1 MARNNDTAK
10 LSLRFENDEAGRMKF
25 VLTHEGKESS
35 GRYEKEHFCK
45 LVNSLVLS
53 AKERAALL
61 YYAANYC
68 VDKEERKWL
77 MDKAKE
83 FANDASKIENDCARN
98 NIDLAQI
105 SAANVSGARF
115 APTASFVGSRG
126 SPPLMANAFVPIK
139 SFEIN
144 EQRKEELVKAL
155 EGRFVDYYQ
164 GELALTAL
172 GLLDGQLLSYVTW
185 IDKMYTL
192 TTIVQFLLG
201 LKPLPLL
208 KDTIMCGFL
217 LPAGMYG
224 NKNKLV
230 NLRGGGGNHWKVVAA
245 TFRNP
250 EGGEYKQESLRATAA
265 RSPEAHQ
272 VEVSEVLYIF
282 RHLIFEPDSNRPLNN
297 GLYYGF

>member
-10 LSLRFENDEAGRMKF
+10 LSLRFENNTSGGMSF
-25 VLTHEGKESS
+25 VLTHGEKEYKEK
-35 GRYEKEHFCK
+35 YEKERFYK
-45 LVNSLVLS
+45 LVNRLVLRT
-53 AKERAALL
+53 KERAALL
-61 YYAANYC
+61 YAAADYSP
-68 VDKEERKWL
+68 DEQERKWL
-77 MDKAKE
+77 IGKASVLLHDGNKI
-83 FANDASKIENDCARN
+83 ASDCAEG
-98 NIDLAQI
+98 NISLAQI
-105 SAANVSGARF
+105 SAANISGAGF